1 MSKLPQQANTVD
13 LKKARL
19 MANYEQIAQR
29 WQETNDVFIRLCRRL
44 QTTLEMDPLL
54 DIFAEEVAT
63 VISYDSLSYQHDAQ
77 GDAYIYSVGFGGHHR
92 CEYGLNLE
100 GEAFGTLTLTR
111 RQRFA
116 DQELSLLE
124 DLLGLLVM
132 SLRNAWRFHSMQQ
145 AALTDAAT
153 GLGNRRL
160 LYQELEREIHRTE
173 RHGSHFSLILCD
185 LDHFKRINDTFGHV
199 AGDLVL
205 QQVAQ
210 LMQQSVRSSDACF
223 RFGGEEFAVILPQ
236 TSLRETTQVAQ
247 RLNQGIEQHVFD
259 IGADVIQ
266 ATVSIGV
273 TTYGAHEKAEDTI
286 GRADQALYEAKRRGR
301 NQVVCLPESDA

>member
-1 MSKLPQQANTVD
+1 MSKQPQQADTVD

-19 MANYEQIAQR
+19 MANYEQISQR

-63 VISYDSLSYQHDAQ
+63 VISFDSLSYQHESQ
-77 GDAYIYSVGFGGHHR
+77 GAHFVYTVGFGGRHR
-92 CEYGLNLE
+92 CEYGLTLE
-100 GEAFGTLTLTR
+100 GEPFGTLTLNR

-116 DQELSLLE
+116 EQELSLLE

-132 SLRNAWRFHSMQQ
+132 SLRNAWRYHSMQQ

-160 LYQELEREIHRTE
+160 LYQDLEREIHRAQ

-185 LDHFKRINDTFGHV
+185 LDHFKRINDSYGHM
-199 AGDLVL
+199 AGDMVL
-205 QQVAQ
+205 LQIAG
-210 LMQQSVRSSDACF
+210 LMRQSVRSSDACF
-223 RFGGEEFAVILPQ
+223 RFGGEEFAVLLPQ
-236 TSLRETTQVAQ
+236 TPLRETVQVAQ
-247 RLNQGIEQHVFD
+247 RLSMNIDQHAFD
-259 IGADVIQ
+259 IGGSTIK
-266 ATVSIGV
+266 ATVSLGV
-273 TTYGAHEKAEDTI
+273 TAYAADQKAEEI
-286 GRADQALYEAKRRGR
+286 IERADRALYEAKRRGR
-301 NQVVCLPESDA
+301 NQVVSDPVE